1 MPRKYMGASVR
12 KTSLVAFGLF
22 GALLVLSPTGAS
34 AMVYTFTEGSPSDAV
49 GNFSFTTSLS
59 GSGLDNLTQGTDI
72 TASVTSFTFPVN
84 LTPFLSQDNAGFP
97 IAQNNST
104 GPVTVMIGTNGA
116 GQITSWTISEGYF
129 ASYPAFPGESP
140 TDFYGAY
147 TVTTTNSGD
156 SILLV
161 NDQDAGFAPGENP
174 NGGPPI
180 PYNTGTGSFGAVA
193 AVPEPSTWAMMIVGF
208 LGLGFMAYRRR
219 NQTAF
224 SAA

>member
-22 GALLVLSPTGAS
+22 GALLALSPTGAS

-59 GSGLDNLTQGTDI
+59 GSGLDNLAPNTDI
-72 TASVTSFTFPVN
+72 TSSVTIPTFPVN
-84 LTPFLSQDNAGFP
+84 FTLSADQFGTPLGV
-97 IAQNNST
+97 NNPT

-116 GQITSWTISEGYF
+116 GQITSWSISEGYF
-129 ASYPAFPGESP
+129 ASYPVNPGDNPLE
-140 TDFYGAY
+140 DFFARY

-156 SILLV
+156 SVALAV
-161 NDQDAGFAPGENP
+161 DSDAGDAPAG
-174 NGGPPI
+174 
-180 PYNTGTGSFGAVA
+180 YTTGTGSFGATAVA

>member
-34 AMVYTFTEGSPSDAV
+34 AMVYTFTEGSRSDAV

-59 GSGLDNLTQGTDI
+59 GSQLDNLNGKDI

-84 LTPFLSQDNAGFP
+84 VTPFLSQDNAGFP
-97 IAQNNST
+97 IAQNFAT
-104 GPVTVMIGTNGA
+104 APVTVMIGTNGT

-129 ASYPAFPGESP
+129 ASYPAFAGEDP
-140 TDFYGAY
+140 NDFFGAY
-147 TVTTTNSGD
+147 TVTTSNSGD

-161 NDQDAGFAPGENP
+161 NDKDAGFAPGEN
-174 NGGPPI
+174 GP
-180 PYNTGTGSFGAVA
+180 YSTGTGSFGAATVA
-193 AVPEPSTWAMMIVGF
+193 PVPEPSTWAMMILGF
-208 LGLGFMAYRRR
+208 FGLAFMAYRRR
-219 NQTAF
+219 NRSAF